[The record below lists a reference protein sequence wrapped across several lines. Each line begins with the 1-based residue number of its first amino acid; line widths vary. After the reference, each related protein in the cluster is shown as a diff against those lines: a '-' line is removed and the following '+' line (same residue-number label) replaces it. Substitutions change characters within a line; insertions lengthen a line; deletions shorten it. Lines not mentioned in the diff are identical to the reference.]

1 MVLEF
6 HELEFHQ
13 KIFDNFEGYFFKE
26 LKFKQLKN
34 PGKLDFSELKYLKN
48 NRSLHIFEI
57 VVNWY
62 ISR

>member
-13 KIFDNFEGYFFKE
+13 KIFGNFEGYFFKE

-34 PGKLDFSELKYLKN
+34 PEELDFSEFKYLKN

-57 VVNWY
+57 VVN
-62 ISR
+62 

>member
-6 HELEFHQ
+6 HE

-26 LKFKQLKN
+26 LKFKQLKY
-34 PGKLDFSELKYLKN
+34 PEKLNFSELKYSKS

>member
-6 HELEFHQ
+6 HE

-26 LKFKQLKN
+26 LKFKQLKY
-34 PGKLDFSELKYLKN
+34 PEKLNFSELKYSKS

-57 VVNWY
+57 VVN
-62 ISR
+62 